1 MVRDIHMVRRNAGS
15 EYALDLFLVG
25 IKHKYLSCCPLKK
38 KEKKL
43 SCVAIRAGMTQN
55 HVDWRLSELKTTSLS
70 DTVLVVGSF
79 R

>member
-1 MVRDIHMVRRNAGS
+1 MGSHIHMAKRNVGS
-15 EYALDLFLVG
+15 EYASDLFLVG
-25 IKHKYLSCCPLKK
+25 TRHKYLPCCPLKK

>member
-1 MVRDIHMVRRNAGS
+1 M
-15 EYALDLFLVG
+15 
-25 IKHKYLSCCPLKK
+25 LSSQ
-38 KEKKL
+38 KERKKL